1 MQNKISFIVSIILVV
16 VWMGMIFFLSAMPG
30 TKSNLKS
37 ETVISTVIEKTVS
50 TTNGLGIT
58 NKHPSVDKMNE
69 VVEFLN
75 RPLRKCAHATVYFI
89 LVVFLVNLFK
99 IKNLSNKKAFLIS
112 IIICIIYALTDEWHQ
127 RFVPGRLGQLL
138 DVLIDTCGGFLGIFF
153 YMLINKIFKIK
164 KREKYS

>member
-58 NKHPSVDKMNE
+58 
-69 VVEFLN
+69 
-75 RPLRKCAHATVYFI
+75 I
-89 LVVFLVNLFK
+89 L
-99 IKNLSNKKAFLIS
+99 
-112 IIICIIYALTDEWHQ
+112 Q
-127 RFVPGRLGQLL
+127 
-138 DVLIDTCGGFLGIFF
+138 
-153 YMLINKIFKIK
+153 
-164 KREKYS
+164 